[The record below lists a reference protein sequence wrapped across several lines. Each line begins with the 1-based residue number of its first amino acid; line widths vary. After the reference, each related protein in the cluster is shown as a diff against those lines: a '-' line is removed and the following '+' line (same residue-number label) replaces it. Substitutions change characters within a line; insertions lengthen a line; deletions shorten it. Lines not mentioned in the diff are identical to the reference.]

1 MIPTNSLYDITRT
14 INAEIAV
21 WPGDSPFQLEMVADI
36 AAGSSVNL
44 STIHLSAHTGTHADA
59 WWHFSDD
66 GTRIGAMLLER
77 YLGPAQVIS
86 VARTHGG
93 ITVADLAGI
102 DITGAERVLLHTAIS
117 ALPDN
122 QWPDPF
128 PYLTVELVDY
138 LADQGIKLIGVDSPS
153 VDAVDSKTLPCHH
166 QIRARNMANLENL
179 LLHAV
184 PDGRYELIA
193 LPLRLE
199 AACGS
204 PVRAVLR
211 SIAYTDRIANKFSV

>member
-1 MIPTNSLYDITRT
+1 MRAP
-14 INAEIAV
+14 A
-21 WPGDSPFQLEMVADI
+21 PGWR
-36 AAGSSVNL
+36 AA
-44 STIHLSAHTGTHADA
+44 TGRPRAIRA
-59 WWHFSDD
+59 FLRS
-66 GTRIGAMLLER
+66 R

-86 VARTHGG
+86 VARIEGG

-102 DITGAERVLLHTAIS
+102 DINGAERVLLHTAVS
-117 ALPDN
+117 ALTDN

-128 PYLTVELVDY
+128 PYLTLELVDY
-138 LADQGIKLIGVDSPS
+138 LADQGIKLIGVDSLS

-179 LLHAV
+179 LLHNV

-199 AACGS
+199 TACGS

-211 SIAYTDRIANKFSV
+211 SIAHRD